1 MLKFK
6 PEFLRAYFVCGSQDL
21 VPNDN
26 LYRVVGQSL
35 EAGITAYQFRD
46 KGAASQ
52 FNEDERVKVA
62 LRLRKL
68 CAEYQVP
75 FIVDDDV
82 KLAVALQADG
92 IHVGQSDEKIEQ
104 VISEVGNEMFIGL
117 SCSNETEL
125 KAAEQVRGIT
135 YYGCGPV
142 YTTGSKADA
151 SPVIGTNGLSRLVKL
166 AGRPVV
172 GIGGI
177 TTKTAKKVR
186 QTGAKGAAVISE
198 IAQSPDIFQTV
209 RQLKG

>member
-52 FNEDERVKVA
+52 FNEDERFKVA

-135 YYGCGPV
+135 YYGCGV
-142 YTTGSKADA
+142 CLYQALRRILTCDR
-151 SPVIGTNGLSRLVKL
+151 TNGLSRLVKL